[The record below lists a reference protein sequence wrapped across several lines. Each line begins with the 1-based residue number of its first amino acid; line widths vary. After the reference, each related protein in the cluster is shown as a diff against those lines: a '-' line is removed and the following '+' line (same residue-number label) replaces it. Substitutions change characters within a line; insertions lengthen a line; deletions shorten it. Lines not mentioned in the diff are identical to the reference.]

1 MPACQ
6 ASLTLHRS
14 FLTTHPPVPHPAF
27 CHIQREVSALEE
39 ASTSAAESPEVTA
52 LNATISQKQQ
62 QLDKLESRLNGIKD
76 RLFADFR

>member
-1 MPACQ
+1 
-6 ASLTLHRS
+6 
-14 FLTTHPPVPHPAF
+14 
-27 CHIQREVSALEE
+27 VSALEE